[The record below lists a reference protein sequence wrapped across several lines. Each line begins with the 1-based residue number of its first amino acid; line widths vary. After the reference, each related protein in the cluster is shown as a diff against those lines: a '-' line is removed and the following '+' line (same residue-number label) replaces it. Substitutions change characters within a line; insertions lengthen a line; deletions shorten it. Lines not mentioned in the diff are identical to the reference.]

1 MTTTTR
7 KPAPWMEL
15 QHHLPTK
22 ALDEIS
28 QGIGLPPSEA
38 VLRMLTEVCT
48 HATSIED
55 FAELIDYLDNQG
67 NIKNA
72 PCARHDSHAH
82 DRAQSAVRRL
92 LLRFSQLSLVTS
104 CQTYQSPVEGGGRL
118 TSEGLQ
124 NLHALLDFAAHYTG
138 KSAMRPVEL
147 GGGHPDVVQRQIDR
161 FDAAVADLAALPDA
175 PPEFQQAIDEL
186 VGAASD
192 FIAVMEGD

>member
-7 KPAPWMEL
+7 NPAPWMEL
-15 QHHLPTK
+15 KHHLPAH

-48 HATSIED
+48 HATSPED
-55 FAELIDYLDNQG
+55 FAELIDYLNNQG

-72 PCARHDSHAH
+72 PCARHDAH
-82 DRAQSAVRRL
+82 GLERAQHAVRRL
-92 LLRFSQLSLVTS
+92 LLRFSQLSLVAA

-124 NLHALLDFAAHYTG
+124 NLHALLDFASGYTG
-138 KSAMRPVEL
+138 KRATRPAEL
-147 GGGHPDVVQRQIDR
+147 GGGHADVVQHQIDR